1 MVRNRGSASGSTKS
15 SSGCKLK
22 RRRQI
27 WKALRR
33 MKDEVRTLKRI
44 VEMKVKQNVR
54 GTDDP
59 NEK

>member
-1 MVRNRGSASGSTKS
+1 
-15 SSGCKLK
+15 
-22 RRRQI
+22 
-27 WKALRR
+27 

-44 VEMKVKQNVR
+44 VEMKVKQNVC